1 MPLTLLAQAELNG
14 PFIRDPEKREI
25 IARYRGAFTKVLGHP
40 MEMLSTEEVYEIAI
54 AVAEAELRANRN
66 AA

>member
-1 MPLTLLAQAELNG
+1 MPLTNLAKAELNAL
-14 PFIRDPEKREI
+14 DASKRAL

-40 MEMLSTEEVYEIAI
+40 MEMLSTEDVYEIALT
-54 AVAEAELRANRN
+54 VEEAELRANKRE